1 MGPSCLTGIRWVVF
15 QWNTWD
21 HLTLLLSQLRTVNKN
36 DHWHSLPA
44 RLSSSTLPIL
54 MHLILILTLGGRL
67 LLLLL
72 TDEETET
79 LKLNSCPR
87 EPVRSGDSNPGFLVP
102 SPRCSPPPPRGA
114 AGGRHRDQLT
124 TPAQPHN
131 DKPEVWTSLEYLL
144 SQHKAQTQCQLVSG
158 SF

>member
-1 MGPSCLTGIRWVVF
+1 MAPLASLEYDEWYFNETHEI
-15 QWNTWD
+15 T
-21 HLTLLLSQLRTVNKN
+21 TPLLSQLRTVNKN

-79 LKLNSCPR
+79 LKLNSCPT

-102 SPRCSPPPPRGA
+102 SEFLAGRYPAAPPPPRGA
-114 AGGRHRDQLT
+114 TGGRHGDQLT
-124 TPAQPHN
+124 KPAQPHD
-131 DKPEVWTSLEYLL
+131 DKLEVWTSPEYLL
-144 SQHKAQTQCQLVSG
+144 SQHKAQTQC
-158 SF
+158 